1 MSDVRS
7 ATVSFLFTDIEG
19 STRLLKHL
27 RERYGDALA
36 DHQRILRRSFAAHGG
51 REIDT
56 QGDAFFVA
64 FDRARDAI
72 LAAADAQRAL
82 AGYDWPEGAEFRVRM
97 GIHTGEAAVAGE
109 RYHGLAVNRAAR
121 ICSVG
126 HGGQVLVSQTTL
138 NLIEDEEAELPGLH
152 LTDLGE
158 QRLKDLERPVRLY
171 QLQGPGLAESFPPLR
186 TAEAPFAGG
195 EGELAAAA
203 AMLVGRELETGRI
216 DRLLDDARRSR
227 SGTLVLTGDPGI
239 GKTSLLEYAVGRSDG
254 MSVLRARGVES
265 EAELPFVALADLVRP
280 LLGLLHEI
288 PEAQAAA
295 LRGALALGPPS
306 AGDRFT
312 TCAGLLS
319 LLGAAADVTPVLV
332 IVDDA
337 HWVDR
342 SSIQAVL
349 FAARRLDAEG
359 IAVLIARRQGSELD
373 VSGLPELD
381 LHGLAHDAAAAL
393 LQRSGAVAADV
404 AEEIIAASGANPLAL
419 IEVPSLLTP
428 AQLAG
433 AEPMDGPIPAGD
445 ALERAFIQRVE
456 QLPDQTQRALVVA
469 AASGS
474 SDFDEIVAA
483 VGRAGLE
490 PDALDAAERAGLTIV
505 DGSSFAF
512 QHPLLRSAIYHGAT
526 AMMRRAAHQA
536 LAGGGGEER
545 PWHLAAASEAPDA
558 AVAAELEQSATAAS
572 GRGGHAEAASAF
584 EAAARLAEA
593 PDARAKLLRD
603 AADEAR
609 RAGQTA
615 KALELL
621 DAALEAAEQP
631 ELVARIQHLY
641 GVIEMWSLS
650 ALAAYER
657 LSAEAQRIE
666 ASDPERAAWLLTDA
680 GWACFMAGEV
690 VLGRKA
696 AERAVALTDGRGGLV
711 EVLSSALLAIALLLN
726 GERAKAEPLLRR
738 HEPLLEGSE
747 FLERGYAVAWPA
759 AQALVWMEDH
769 DRAREVFER
778 VIEGARA
785 KSSPSVL
792 PYTLT
797 GLAELDFRT
806 GGWAR
811 AYANAAEAVA
821 LARETEQ
828 PAALSFALA
837 GLARIEAAQGRAD
850 DCRLHVTE
858 AFDLGEGGVGAGAVV
873 VYAAAALGLLE
884 LGRGR
889 VEEAIAPLTRVADAV
904 RAHGLLQPTVLQW
917 APDLIEAL
925 ARTGRRDDAL
935 ELLAE
940 FEAAAESSLST
951 WALGAAAR
959 CRGLLADAGFEVDFA
974 GAIELQEALG
984 APFEIARTELCL
996 GERLRRSRRRKEARG
1011 ILRSA
1016 IERFERLGASPW
1028 AERANTELRAS
1039 GETVQPGAVIATNEL
1054 TPQELQ
1060 VALAVAKGA
1069 TNREAGAA
1077 LFLSPK
1083 TIEAHLGRVYRKL
1096 DVRSR
1101 TELAALLAREEVFSP
1116 SPA

>member
-1 MSDVRS
+1 MNDVRS

-19 STRLLKHL
+19 STRLLKRL
-27 RERYGDALA
+27 RERYGEALA
-36 DHQRILRRSFAAHGG
+36 DHERILRRSFAAHGG

-82 AGYDWPEGAEFRVRM
+82 AGYAWPEGAELRVRM
-97 GIHTGEAAVAGE
+97 GIHTGEAAVVGE

-138 NLIEDEEAELPGLH
+138 NLIEDEEVELPGLR

-171 QLQGPGLAESFPPLR
+171 QLEGPGLAESFPALR
-186 TAEAPFAGG
+186 TEEAPRAGRERG
-195 EGELAAAA
+195 LAAT
-203 AMLVGRELETGRI
+203 LIGRELESERI
-216 DRLLDDARRSR
+216 DRLLGDAREGR

-239 GKTSLLEYAVGRSDG
+239 GKTSLLEYAAARSEG
-254 MSVLRARGVES
+254 MLVLRAQGIES

-280 LLGLLHEI
+280 VLGLLHGI
-288 PEAQAAA
+288 PEAQATA

-319 LLGAAADVTPVLV
+319 LLGAAADESPVLV
-332 IVDDA
+332 LIDDA
-337 HWVDR
+337 HWIDR
-342 SSIQAVL
+342 STMQAVL

-359 IAVLIARRQGSELD
+359 IAVLIAGRQGSDLQA
-373 VSGLPELD
+373 SGLPELD
-381 LHGLAHDAAAAL
+381 LRGLEHDAAAAL
-393 LQRSGAVAADV
+393 LERSGAVDPAVAD
-404 AEEIIAASGANPLAL
+404 ELIAASGANPLAL

-433 AEPMDGPIPAGD
+433 AEELEGPIPAGD
-445 ALERAFIQRVE
+445 ALERAFRQRVE
-456 QLPDQTQRALVVA
+456 ELPDQTQRALVVA
-469 AASGS
+469 AASGLS
-474 SDFDEIVAA
+474 EFDEIVAA
-483 VGRAGLE
+483 VERAGLE
-490 PDALDAAERAGLTIV
+490 PDSLDAAERAGLTIV
-505 DGSSFAF
+505 EGSRFAF
-512 QHPLLRSAIYHGAT
+512 EHPLLRSAVYHGAT
-526 AMMRRAAHQA
+526 AVMRRTAHQA
-536 LAGGGGEER
+536 LAGGGGERR

-558 AVAAELEQSATAAS
+558 GIAAELEQSATAAS
-572 GRGGHAEAASAF
+572 GRGGHAEAASAL

-641 GVIEMWSLS
+641 GVVEMWSGS

-657 LSAEAQRIE
+657 LRGEAGRVE
-666 ASDPERAAWLLTDA
+666 TSDPGRAARLLSDA
-680 GWACFMAGEV
+680 SWACFMAGEV
-690 VLGRKA
+690 DLGRET
-696 AERAVALTDGRGGLV
+696 AEQATALAEGRGGLA
-711 EVLSSALLAIALLLN
+711 EIASGALLGIALLLG
-726 GERAKAEPLLRR
+726 GERGRGEPLIRR
-738 HEPLLEGSE
+738 HQPLLDEPE
-747 FLERGYAVAWPA
+747 FLERGYAVLWPA
-759 AQALVWMEDH
+759 AWVLVWLEDH
-769 DRAREVFER
+769 DPARVVFER
-778 VIEGARA
+778 VIDRARIQ
-785 KSSPSVL
+785 SVPTVL
-792 PYTLT
+792 PYALT

-806 GGWAR
+806 GGWTR

-850 DCRLHVTE
+850 DCQLHVTE
-858 AFDLGEGGVGAGAVV
+858 AFDLNEGGVGAGAVV

-884 LGRGR
+884 LGIGR
-889 VEEAIAPLTRVADAV
+889 VEEAIAPLSRVAAEV

-925 ARTGRRDDAL
+925 ARAGRRDKAL
-935 ELLAE
+935 EVLSE
-940 FEAAAESSLST
+940 FEAVAESSLST

-959 CRGLLADAGFEVDFA
+959 CRGLFADDAFEADFA
-974 GAIELQEALG
+974 RAIELHEALG

-996 GERLRRSRRRKEARG
+996 GERLRRTRRRKEARAV
-1011 ILRSA
+1011 LRSA
-1016 IERFERLGASPW
+1016 IERFERLGAAPW
-1028 AERANTELRAS
+1028 ADRANNELRAS

-1083 TIEAHLGRVYRKL
+1083 TVEAHLGRVYRKL
-1096 DVRSR
+1096 EIRSR
-1101 TELAALLAREEVFSP
+1101 TELAALLAREEAL